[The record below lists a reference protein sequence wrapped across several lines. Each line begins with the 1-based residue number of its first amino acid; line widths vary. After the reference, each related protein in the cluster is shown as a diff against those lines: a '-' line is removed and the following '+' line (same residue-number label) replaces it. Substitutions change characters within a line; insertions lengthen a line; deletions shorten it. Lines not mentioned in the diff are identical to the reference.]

1 MIRDRIVPFFP
12 CDSKLF
18 QGFVNVVAIQRKHHR
33 ALKRL
38 HNYCIISAEHY
49 LNLGRSRTDLATY
62 SPCKKCLD
70 TIQMNV
76 GSVNAMSTSS
86 GITSLLSRFVSRLW
100 RSHSSQFPQFVL
112 DHMKHFHRWKI
123 RMYYTS

>member
-1 MIRDRIVPFFP
+1 MIRDRIVPFFS

-62 SPCKKCLD
+62 SLCRKCLD
-70 TIQMNV
+70 AIQMNV

-86 GITSLLSRFVSRLW
+86 GITWLLSRFALRLATMTQSQLTVSAICSGR
-100 RSHSSQFPQFVL
+100 HETF
-112 DHMKHFHRWKI
+112 
-123 RMYYTS
+123 